1 MPPRRPRP
9 TAASRE
15 KARRIA
21 EALAK
26 ELVDLPAP
34 SRTEDALGTPDRPSA
49 SSGARGALQCPG
61 CLTPGMSTLEHGPGV
76 VVDRCDECGGV
87 WLDLGELENLTEAP
101 AHAPRRSP
109 EELRAAAKVPQEAT
123 APHTVREFEYRKC
136 PICAALMHRRNF
148 AGSSGV
154 VVDECPTH
162 GVYLDPGELE
172 AIQRFVAL
180 GGLEAASRLAR
191 EKFDQQ
197 QRREERDRL
206 HQQMNPRD
214 VSHTPFDVWLR
225 LWAGW

>member
-26 ELVDLPAP
+26 ELVDLPPP
-34 SRTEDALGTPDRPSA
+34 SRHEDQLGTPERPSA
-49 SSGARGALQCPG
+49 SSGARGALSCPG
-61 CLTPGMSTLEHGPGV
+61 CLVPGMSTLERGRGII
-76 VVDRCDECGGV
+76 VDHCDECGGL
-87 WLDLGELENLTEAP
+87 WLDLGELEKLTPAP
-101 AHAPRRSP
+101 AHAPRVSNA
-109 EELRAAAKVPQEAT
+109 ELRAAARVPPEASGT
-123 APHTVREFEYRKC
+123 HTIREFEYRKC

-180 GGLEAASRLAR
+180 GGLESASRLAR
-191 EKFDQQ
+191 EKHEQE
-197 QRREERDRL
+197 QRRQERDRL
-206 HQQMNPRD
+206 HRD
-214 VSHTPFDVWLR
+214 LAPKASASTPYELWLR
-225 LWAGW
+225 LWSA

>member
-34 SRTEDALGTPDRPSA
+34 SRRQDTLGTPDRPSV
-49 SSGARGALQCPG
+49 SSGARGALRCPG
-61 CLTPGMSTLEHGPGV
+61 CLVPGMSTLERGGGV
-76 VVDRCDECGGV
+76 IVDHCDDCGGV
-87 WLDLGELENLTEAP
+87 WLDLGELDALTPAP
-101 AHAPRRSP
+101 AHAPKVSP
-109 EELRAAAKVPQEAT
+109 AELRAAAQVPPEASGT
-123 APHTVREFEYRKC
+123 HTVREFEYRKC
-136 PICAALMHRRNF
+136 PICDALMHRRNF

-154 VVDECPTH
+154 VVDECPAH

-180 GGLEAASRLAR
+180 GGLERASRLAR
-191 EKFDQQ
+191 ETFEQE
-197 QRREERDRL
+197 QRRQERDRL
-206 HQQMNPRD
+206 SREL
-214 VSHTPFDVWLR
+214 TPKASTSTPYDLWLR
-225 LWAGW
+225 LWST